1 MNMTGMTKPKNNI
14 DEAQGRIQLC
24 MESRAKT
31 LDLSDIG
38 LTEIP
43 DEIKNLTH
51 LRSINLS
58 ENRLTE
64 LPDFIGSCT
73 SLKNLDVSYN
83 RLSSLPESIGKLC
96 YLENL
101 NVRCNKLTLIPESIG
116 KLTLLNFIDI
126 SYNQLDYLPD
136 VFNSLSRLEHCNIK
150 GNSIDNI
157 PEKINE
163 LSKPKQLHILQ
174 HIEQIVSLSGNNT
187 FSDDFFLTAKN
198 HVDYVSQ
205 KLNITP
211 VQAVLFSHIVSTF
224 ENSPVG
230 MNEIANSLNT
240 GRIKLM
246 QYIKDFE
253 ELKRKK
259 LIRSSKN
266 SRRQR
271 GPSSDVA
278 EYYIPNEVISSLMKD
293 EEYHPVNQKNLS
305 VIELFSMMESLFEQR
320 VGDKEIIYEEFSASL
335 IDLLDNN
342 SQLPF
347 VKKIFAFE
355 LSKDELML
363 LLRFCHL
370 FINRDQDELSL
381 NDIAAM
387 YDHHSD
393 FGYSRRQ
400 FKMGEH
406 TLMTRGFVEFT
417 NSDGF
422 MNHELFKLTD
432 TTKKDLLAELMIKTV
447 HSKEII
453 RSQKIQEKKLFY
465 NSLEAEQVARFSSLL
480 SINSFK
486 EIQTRLSENNMRTG
500 FACLFYGPPGCG
512 KTETAYQ
519 IARETGRDIMM
530 VDISETKSMWFG
542 ESEKKIK
549 DVFSRYRNFVDEAEI
564 TPILLINEADAVIG
578 KRKNVST
585 SAVAQTENAIQN
597 IILQELENLKGIFIA
612 TTNLTENM
620 DRAFERRFL
629 YKIEFKKPDI
639 TVRQSIWK
647 AMLPSLSDDNAKAVA
662 TRFDFSGGQIENI
675 ARKRTVEYILSGT
688 EPSLERLTAFCEEE
702 LLNKETDK
710 RIGFAT

>member
-1 MNMTGMTKPKNNI
+1 MNMTNMTKQGNKI
-14 DEAQGRIQLC
+14 DEAQARIQLC

-43 DEIKNLTH
+43 DEVKNLSH

-83 RLSSLPESIGKLC
+83 RLSSLPQTIGNLS

-101 NVRCNKLTLIPESIG
+101 NVRCNKLTVIPESIG

-163 LSKPKQLHILQ
+163 LSKPKQLTILQ

-198 HVDYVSQ
+198 HIDYISQ

-211 VQAVLFSHIVSTF
+211 VQSVLFSHIFSTF

-230 MNEIANSLNT
+230 MNEIANSLNCNK
-240 GRIKLM
+240 IKLM
-246 QYIKDFE
+246 QYINDFE
-253 ELKRKK
+253 ELKSKK
-259 LIRSSKN
+259 LIRSFK
-266 SRRQR
+266 RGQRQR
-271 GPSSDVA
+271 GPSSDIA
-278 EYYIPNEVISSLMKD
+278 EYYLSNEVINSLMKN
-293 EEYHPVNQKNLS
+293 EAYHPVTQTNLS

-320 VGDKEIIYEEFSASL
+320 VGDKEMPYEEFSARL
-335 IDLLDNN
+335 IELLDINN
-342 SQLPF
+342 QLPF
-347 VKKIFAFE
+347 VIKIYGLE
-355 LSKDELML
+355 LSKDDLML

-381 NDIAAM
+381 NDISAM

-406 TLMTRGFVEFT
+406 NLMSRGFVEFT
-417 NSDGF
+417 GSEGF

-432 TTKKDLLAELMIKTV
+432 TTKKDLLAELMIKSV
-447 HSKEII
+447 NSKEII
-453 RSQKIQEKKLFY
+453 QAQKIQEKQLFY

-480 SINSFK
+480 SMNSFK
-486 EIQTRLSENNMRTG
+486 EIQARLSENNMRTG

-519 IARETGRDIMM
+519 IARQTGRDIMM

-549 DVFSRYRNFVDEAEI
+549 DVFSRYRNFVDGNEI

-578 KRKNVST
+578 KRKNVSS

-620 DRAFERRFL
+620 DKAFERRFL
-629 YKIEFKKPDI
+629 YKIEFKKPEI

-647 AMLPSLSDDNAKAVA
+647 AMLPSLYDDDAKAVA
-662 TRFDFSGGQIENI
+662 SRFDFSGGQIENI
-675 ARKRTVEYILSGT
+675 ARKRTVEYILSGI
-688 EPSLERLTAFCEEE
+688 EPSHEKLIAFCEEE
-702 LLNKETDK
+702 LLNRETVK
-710 RIGFAT
+710 RIGFAA